1 MIDMKYYYYV
11 AIITQKGKTSYTHGT
26 VKTETDDFPLLET
39 ENKLSEYYAI
49 VLNDVVITFYK
60 EITENTYKTY
70 NNEQ

>member
-1 MIDMKYYYYV
+1 MKYYYYV
-11 AIITQKGKTSYTHGT
+11 AIITKRGKTSYTHGT

-49 VLNDVVITFYK
+49 EPNDVVITFYK

-70 NNEQ
+70 NNEQQD

>member
-1 MIDMKYYYYV
+1 MKYYYYV
-11 AIITQKGKTSYTHGT
+11 AMITKNGNVFYTHGI
-26 VKTETDDFPLLET
+26 VKTEFNDFPLLET

-49 VLNDVVITFYK
+49 APNDVVITFYK